1 MVTKWGLSEK
11 LGPLSYSE
19 DEGEVFLGRSVTQ
32 TKNVSDDTAHEI
44 DDEVRQII
52 DVNYDRA
59 EKILKEKVSILHA
72 MTAALMKYETID
84 QVQIE
89 ALMKGEVPPPPEDW
103 EDDDSSSSSADGDD
117 SGSAVVADV
126 SGDGSD
132 SSDNKG
138 DDAVADPAS

>member
-1 MVTKWGLSEK
+1 M
-11 LGPLSYSE
+11 
-19 DEGEVFLGRSVTQ
+19 
-32 TKNVSDDTAHEI
+32 SDDTAHEI
-44 DDEVRQII
+44 DDEIRQII

-84 QVQIE
+84 QVQIA

-126 SGDGSD
+126 SDD
-132 SSDNKG
+132 KKD
-138 DDAVADPAS
+138 DDAIGEGDPA